1 MADRLLPRTEEPR
14 QGLQVR
20 GLLSVWSN
28 ARVQPQAVSSLMSDS
43 RKTTPA
49 APCSL
54 LTLLVLRKK
63 TPLTLI
69 GPLWVSQG
77 KCVFTD
83 ACADIFAVVCIFR
96 VQATEQFSGVF
107 LRNHLGS
114 KKNTSVIIVIT
125 FCNYP
130 YATLLEQRKTTV
142 SLLPR
147 SPPEHARPF
156 HGAAR
161 FKGGV
166 TLRQLCQHS
175 DETRKHSVDG
185 KALVFKAP

>member
-1 MADRLLPRTEEPR
+1 M
-14 QGLQVR
+14 
-20 GLLSVWSN
+20 
-28 ARVQPQAVSSLMSDS
+28 
-43 RKTTPA
+43 
-49 APCSL
+49 
-54 LTLLVLRKK
+54 
-63 TPLTLI
+63 
-69 GPLWVSQG
+69 SQG

-83 ACADIFAVVCIFR
+83 ACTYILRLCVFS

-107 LRNHLGS
+107 SRNHLGS

-147 SPPEHARPF
+147 SPPKHARPF
-156 HGAAR
+156 HGAAG

-166 TLRQLCQHS
+166 TLLQLCQHS

-185 KALVFKAP
+185 KALVFKASKARSTHILFLCHCQTGRDREKEKKIVCSVNLRKRAF